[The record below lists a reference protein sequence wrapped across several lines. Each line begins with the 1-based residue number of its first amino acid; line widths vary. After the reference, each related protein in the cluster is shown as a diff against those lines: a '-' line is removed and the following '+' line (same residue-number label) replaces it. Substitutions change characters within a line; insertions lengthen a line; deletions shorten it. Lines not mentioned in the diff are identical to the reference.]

1 MENTMKKMLTVAA
14 IAAFAALAVSCNNK
28 KARPIAAIE
37 AYSDS
42 IYMVNDST
50 IGDLQTFVFE
60 GLMPTDDGFVG
71 NTLLTVQTV
80 DLNEDG
86 SYTVTTNYIDN
97 SGKQN
102 STYDSGETIVLIGM
116 PNDSTAVI
124 YELVSYGNTPKTQ
137 LMMNSDSSFTK
148 LNSNMQPAS
157 KNPAHKLKH
166 KKQ

>member
-1 MENTMKKMLTVAA
+1 MKKIVFLATSAVMLTFTACNSCGSNNMQP
-14 IAAFAALAVSCNNK
+14 ALV
-28 KARPIAAIE
+28 IE
-37 AYSDS
+37 GETDS
-42 IYMVNDST
+42 LYMVNDST

>member
-1 MENTMKKMLTVAA
+1 MLTFTACNSCGSNNMQP
-14 IAAFAALAVSCNNK
+14 ALV
-28 KARPIAAIE
+28 IE
-37 AYSDS
+37 GETDS
-42 IYMVNDST
+42 LYMVNDST

-148 LNSNMQPAS
+148 LNSKMQAAS
-157 KNPAHKLKH
+157 KNPNHILKQ